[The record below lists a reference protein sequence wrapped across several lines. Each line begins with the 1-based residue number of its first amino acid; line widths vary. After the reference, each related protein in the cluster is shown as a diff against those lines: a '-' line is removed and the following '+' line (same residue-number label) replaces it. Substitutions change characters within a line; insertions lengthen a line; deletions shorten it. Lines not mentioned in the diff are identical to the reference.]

1 MSFLT
6 GRSQRAN
13 VIVLTLLLYASL
25 MAKTAKKSTVEKTIQ
40 QLIPQERKN
49 YES

>member
-1 MSFLT
+1 M
-6 GRSQRAN
+6 
-13 VIVLTLLLYASL
+13 VLTLLLYASL
-25 MAKTAKKSTVEKTIQ
+25 MVKTAKGFNGEKTIQ

>member
-1 MSFLT
+1 
-6 GRSQRAN
+6 
-13 VIVLTLLLYASL
+13 
-25 MAKTAKKSTVEKTIQ
+25 KKSTVEKTIQ